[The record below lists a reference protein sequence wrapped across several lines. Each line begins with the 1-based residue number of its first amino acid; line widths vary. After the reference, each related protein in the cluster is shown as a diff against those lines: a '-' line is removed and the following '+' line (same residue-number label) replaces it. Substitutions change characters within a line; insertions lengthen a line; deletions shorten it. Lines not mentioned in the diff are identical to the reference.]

1 VIVESYPQ
9 LRSSE
14 NIREQ
19 STGIQ
24 FCVYLGP
31 TSDESR
37 ADAEAMFEEAGLH
50 TRPAILLL
58 VSPGKRRVG
67 LVTSTEALVSPG
79 KRRVG
84 LVTSTEAQCRVSD
97 AICTQVVAGMT
108 AYFERSDIA
117 GGLVAGIHRLQTAVG
132 PASGEPSPDD
142 FPNVI
147 GN

>member
-50 TRPAILLL
+50 TRPAILL
-58 VSPGKRRVG
+58 
-67 LVTSTEALVSPG
+67 LVSPG